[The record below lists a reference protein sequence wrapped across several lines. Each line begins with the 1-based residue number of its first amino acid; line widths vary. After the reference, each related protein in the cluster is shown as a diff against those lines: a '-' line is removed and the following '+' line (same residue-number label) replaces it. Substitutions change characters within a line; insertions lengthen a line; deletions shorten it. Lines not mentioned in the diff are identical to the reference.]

1 MVQSHSG
8 QNSAPRNYEEKRNF
22 RRMSMDCAMSFAT
35 SGECGTSPGYCKNLS
50 AQGVLFSTL
59 IPMQV
64 GALVDIYIAPQKAV
78 VKPFNAVVEVL
89 RVSNTAGQ
97 NNYEVAARITQMK

>member
-1 MVQSHSG
+1 MAQSYIG

-35 SGECGTSPGYCKNLS
+35 PGERGTSAGHCKNLS

-64 GALVDIYIAPQKAV
+64 GALVDINIAPQKAV
-78 VKPFNAVVEVL
+78 VEPFNAVVEVL
-89 RVSNTAGQ
+89 RVSTVEGKY
-97 NNYEVAARITQMK
+97 NYEVAARIKQIK